1 VTVALTSD
9 QTNVITYQQSYHC
22 NIVYVFGLPE
32 GGNLLL
38 KHVEA
43 LVYVYKFCAFVGM
56 YK

>member
-1 VTVALTSD
+1 MTVALTSD
-9 QTNVITYQQSYHC
+9 QTNVITYQHSYPC
-22 NIVYVFGLPE
+22 NIVYVFGLPV